1 MRKCRLKFLN
11 DSKVFIEYLN
21 YMNDIYKNIED
32 YDPNEKRKTL
42 VVFDDMIT
50 DMLSIKKFNLKVT
63 RLLIR
68 GRKLKIP
75 FVFVTQS

>member
-1 MRKCRLKFLN
+1 
-11 DSKVFIEYLN
+11 
-21 YMNDIYKNIED
+21 MNDIYKNIED

-63 RLLIR
+63 GILIR

>member
-63 RLLIR
+63 GILIR